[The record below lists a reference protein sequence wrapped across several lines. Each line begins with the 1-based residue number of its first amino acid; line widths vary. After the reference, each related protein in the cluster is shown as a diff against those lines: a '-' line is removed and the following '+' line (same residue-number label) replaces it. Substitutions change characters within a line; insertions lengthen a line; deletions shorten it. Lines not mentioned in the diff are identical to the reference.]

1 MLHTTKEILI
11 AEFLTNLSDCIAQ
24 GQSPIAMIT
33 VNEDGTS
40 NFGVNPLV
48 EDEDLLVVL
57 QELVETTKMR
67 VELNKSKL
75 N

>member
-24 GQSPIAMIT
+24 GQIPIAMIT
-33 VNEDGTS
+33 LNEDGTS
-40 NFGVNPLV
+40 NLGVNPLV
-48 EDEDLLVVL
+48 DDEELLGVL
-57 QELVETTKMR
+57 EELVETTKMR
-67 VELNKSKL
+67 IEGNKSKL